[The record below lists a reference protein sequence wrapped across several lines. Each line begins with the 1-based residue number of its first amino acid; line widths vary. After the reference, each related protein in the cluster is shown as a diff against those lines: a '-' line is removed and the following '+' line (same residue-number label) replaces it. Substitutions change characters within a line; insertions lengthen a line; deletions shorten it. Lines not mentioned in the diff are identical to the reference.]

1 MINKIN
7 NRFKQMYNVLS
18 FDEKKQF
25 VVIFVLSFIGIF
37 LDLFGIGMIFPI
49 LDLIISGEDNFIF
62 NFDFIKSFFLDYDQ
76 NSIIFFVITFFL
88 IFFVIKTLFSTFV
101 IWYEKKFVY
110 LTTYKLGSQL
120 LEKYL
125 KQNIL
130 ELIKKNNLI

>member
-76 NSIIFFVITFFL
+76 NSIIFFVITFF
-88 IFFVIKTLFSTFV
+88 
-101 IWYEKKFVY
+101 
-110 LTTYKLGSQL
+110 
-120 LEKYL
+120 
-125 KQNIL
+125 
-130 ELIKKNNLI
+130 

>member
-49 LDLIISGEDNFIF
+49 LDLIISGEDNFICNYIFF
-62 NFDFIKSFFLDYDQ
+62 NFFC
-76 NSIIFFVITFFL
+76 N
-88 IFFVIKTLFSTFV
+88 
-101 IWYEKKFVY
+101 
-110 LTTYKLGSQL
+110 
-120 LEKYL
+120 
-125 KQNIL
+125 
-130 ELIKKNNLI
+130 